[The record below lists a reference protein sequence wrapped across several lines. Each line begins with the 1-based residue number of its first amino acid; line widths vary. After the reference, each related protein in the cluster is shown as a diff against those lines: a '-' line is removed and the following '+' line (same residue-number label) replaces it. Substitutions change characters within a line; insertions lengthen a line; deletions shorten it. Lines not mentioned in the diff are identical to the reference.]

1 MVKLV
6 IIDVIYHVL
15 YFRHP

>member
-6 IIDVIYHVL
+6 IIIHK
-15 YFRHP
+15 